1 MKRELK
7 VLISCGK
14 ACERLAIARPIPMKR
29 ELKGGC
35 HLRMSLAVCPIA
47 RPIPMKRELKD
58 NASPSAIFYYSWEA
72 LIIYGRSQPFPIRGQ
87 DKV

>member
-1 MKRELK
+1 
-7 VLISCGK
+7 
-14 ACERLAIARPIPMKR
+14 
-29 ELKGGC
+29 
-35 HLRMSLAVCPIA
+35 
-47 RPIPMKRELKD
+47 MKRELKD